1 MRPCHMTAVTTS
13 QLWFLDLQVY
23 NMLVNVLKIL
33 LKTLLYSLNN
43 VFESLILLNTYLLEN
58 TKIIDMFFW
67 AVLTLFEGEGDWS
80 LCDQIRK
87 CLGSQIFSCL
97 KCRSKTS
104 LVLEYRSSFFP
115 SYRKEIYRLWGRV
128 FVTDNWTYGYAVT
141 SVETNLWG
149 TKNK

>member
-43 VFESLILLNTYLLEN
+43 VFESLILLNAYLLEN

-67 AVLTLFEGEGDWS
+67 AVLRCLRVKVID
-80 LCDQIRK
+80 LC
-87 CLGSQIFSCL
+87 
-97 KCRSKTS
+97 
-104 LVLEYRSSFFP
+104 
-115 SYRKEIYRLWGRV
+115 
-128 FVTDNWTYGYAVT
+128 VTKSGNV
-141 SVETNLWG
+141 
-149 TKNK
+149 